1 MNRQCMRSWGLIFLT
16 TVILNLLLTW
26 ILTFSG
32 VHGIPNPTH
41 ARWPGAVPPLW
52 PHPGESGAVAVAYE
66 QRGLG
71 THVRDIEVAPDHH
84 RNVIHRAVRIDYGLP
99 LRCMSVEFQRVID
112 RRVTPPAVVDV
123 ELPLRSGIRLHAA
136 GKPWPDHQYVLPLK
150 PIWFG
155 MLFNVLVLSAA
166 GGLIM
171 HVVRRAIRSD
181 RQRKGRCIQ
190 CGHPLAGQST
200 CPECGE
206 TLPVQ

>member
-1 MNRQCMRSWGLIFLT
+1 MHSQTASPEQRATMNRQCMRSWGLIFLT

-136 GKPWPDHQYVLPLK
+136 GKPWPDPPVRAAAQTH
-150 PIWFG
+150 
-155 MLFNVLVLSAA
+155 LVWHAVQRPCSLSGRWTHHA
-166 GGLIM
+166 
-171 HVVRRAIRSD
+171 RCPPSD
-181 RQRKGRCIQ
+181 SLG
-190 CGHPLAGQST
+190 ST
-200 CPECGE
+200 A
-206 TLPVQ
+206 